1 MKRRSVVEECC
12 TIAPEVTVTS
22 DASGRWGCG
31 AFTDKGEWFQ
41 FRWPAEWGGVHITG
55 KELLP
60 IVVACAVWG
69 HQWQGYSVRC
79 LCDNAAV
86 VAIVKSGSSKD
97 PTVMHLMRCLFFFVA
112 HYQLVLLPA
121 HIPGKENV
129 AADHLSRDALS
140 SFFQLV
146 PGARKDPTPLGA
158 GLMAALVTQQPDWM
172 SEAWR
177 AMLHSTLQR
186 V

>member
-1 MKRRSVVEECC
+1 ME
-12 TIAPEVTVTS
+12 
-22 DASGRWGCG
+22 
-31 AFTDKGEWFQ
+31 
-41 FRWPAEWGGVHITG
+41 
-55 KELLP
+55 
-60 IVVACAVWG
+60 
-69 HQWQGYSVRC
+69 C

-86 VAIVKSGSSKD
+86 VAIVKLGSSKD

-129 AADHLSRDALS
+129 VADHLSRGALS

-146 PGARKDPTPLGA
+146 PGARKDPKSSRCRAHGGSGDSTAGLDVGSLESRATYYFAKGLAGSSQKTYKSGENRYIPFCQLCNCTPLP
-158 GLMAALVTQQPDWM
+158 V
-172 SEAWR
+172 SESVLYHPWPA
-177 AMLHSTLQR
+177 R